1 MRKSRLTMIATLASI
16 AAAFAVAPTANAA
29 TDYFLEVEGMAGE
42 SMAVRDTI
50 DVNAFQW
57 GAENTT
63 TISSAT
69 GGAGAGK
76 TSFNR
81 LEINKNIDVTTTA
94 LFQKLTTGQH
104 IPSVELVARKAGSSA
119 PYLRYCL
126 RTVFVTAQQQSGSGG
141 DDAPQESVTFAFGSM
156 QQQYTRQSATG
167 APMTNV
173 FAGFDIVNMQT
184 LTSYSNSCGGS
195 RI

>member
-42 SMAVRDTI
+42 ATAVKESI

-94 LFQKLTTGQH
+94 LFQKLSSGQ
-104 IPSVELVARKAGSSA
+104 
-119 PYLRYCL
+119 
-126 RTVFVTAQQQSGSGG
+126 
-141 DDAPQESVTFAFGSM
+141 
-156 QQQYTRQSATG
+156 
-167 APMTNV
+167 
-173 FAGFDIVNMQT
+173 
-184 LTSYSNSCGGS
+184 
-195 RI
+195 